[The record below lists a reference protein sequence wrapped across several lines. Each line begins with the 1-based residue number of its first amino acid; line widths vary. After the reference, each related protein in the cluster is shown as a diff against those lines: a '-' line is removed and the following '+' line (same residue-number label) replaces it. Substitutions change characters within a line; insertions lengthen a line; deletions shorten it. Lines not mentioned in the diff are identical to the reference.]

1 MKLKYITLLLLFGM
15 YMSNILAG
23 VLDDLSKKPTC
34 NPAISSCTPGTTPVA
49 CKETACLITQAA
61 KDKFEKDNKCKF
73 TECSDE
79 ITEVPLSVLKQV
91 FNGSP
96 AILVAMA
103 KELTNSLKLEAT
115 KTLVNTKRK
124 LAHFLAQVKQEIG
137 DNGDLTESL
146 NYQGIVLRHK
156 FSYFKNE
163 EHKCEAYKYGSTT
176 KTPKDKNMA
185 EQMKVEMKACKA
197 SEHSNSYPEEIA
209 NRAYS
214 NEGNKSLGNGSIA
227 SGEGWKYRGRGLIQL
242 TGKSNYEE
250 FNEDQKEIWNK
261 DDVDFLQNPEK
272 VLEDKYAV
280 RSALWFWKKHHLE
293 INSAKGLTKSE
304 SYAITKVVNKN
315 TESYD
320 DRFKNLTEIMKIDF
334 FKECQ

>member
-1 MKLKYITLLLLFGM
+1 MKVIGKILVLMMAM
-15 YMSNILAG
+15 YMANLLAG
-23 VLDDLSKKPTC
+23 VLDDLPNQPTC
-34 NPAISSCTPGTTPVA
+34 NPAISSCTPGTVAVA
-49 CKETACLITQAA
+49 CKETACLITQAT

-103 KELTNSLKLEAT
+103 EELTYSLKLSAT

-137 DNGDLTESL
+137 DNGDLTENL

-156 FSYFKNE
+156 FSYFKKE
-163 EHKCEAYKYGSTT
+163 EHKCEAYKYGSNT
-176 KTPKDKNMA
+176 KIPKDKIMA
-185 EQMKVEMKACKA
+185 EQMKVEMKACEA
-197 SEHSNSYPEEIA
+197 LEHSNSYPEEIA

-250 FNEDQKEIWNK
+250 FNKDQKEIWDK
-261 DDVDFLQNPEK
+261 DDVDFVQNPEK
-272 VLEDKYAV
+272 ALEDKYAV

-293 INSAKGLTKSE
+293 INAAKGLTKSE

-320 DRFKNLTEIMKIDF
+320 DRFENLTKIIKIDF